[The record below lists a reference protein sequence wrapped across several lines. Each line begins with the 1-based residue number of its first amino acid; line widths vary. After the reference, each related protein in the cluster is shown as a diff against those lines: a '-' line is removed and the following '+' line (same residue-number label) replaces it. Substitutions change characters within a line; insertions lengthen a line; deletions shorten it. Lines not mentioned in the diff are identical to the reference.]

1 MNTDGNPKEIA
12 MNATKTYRTD
22 LFTNFKQQGYW
33 MKYAAAAT
41 LVVGIYLHVTSLLIG
56 RDLFLQ
62 HVLTPRFDM
71 FFAVPMTYAGISGWF
86 AWKRVIHPGLWHQ
99 VIYGFLTLY
108 FTVSI
113 PLHAQTFIKGSTDFF
128 RLFPEGYSLFSLPLM
143 MALLVFVWRLQF
155 KPEAK

>member
-1 MNTDGNPKEIA
+1 MNTDRNPKEVA
-12 MNATKTYRTD
+12 MNATNISRTD

-62 HVLTPRFDM
+62 HVLTARFDM
-71 FFAVPMTYAGISGWF
+71 FFAIPMTYAGISGWL
-86 AWKRVIHPGLWHQ
+86 AWKRVIHPGLWHR
-99 VIYGFLTLY
+99 VIYGFLTVY
-108 FTVSI
+108 FTISI

-128 RLFPEGYSLFSLPLM
+128 RLFPEGYSLFSIPLM
-143 MALLVFVWRLQF
+143 IALLVFVWRLKF
-155 KPEAK
+155 KADVE